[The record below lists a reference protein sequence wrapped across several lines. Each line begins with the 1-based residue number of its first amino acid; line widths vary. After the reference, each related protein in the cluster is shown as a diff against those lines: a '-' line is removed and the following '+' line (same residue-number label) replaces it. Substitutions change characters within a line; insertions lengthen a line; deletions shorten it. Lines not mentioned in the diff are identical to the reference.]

1 MIMKTKLPLL
11 KIDPDFQSLAPPLN
25 ATAYEDLELDIVCNG
40 CQEPIKVWREFIID
54 GHNRYKICHEY
65 DIDFRVEEIEL
76 KSKDDAISW
85 ICANLLDNRDVTENY
100 RRYLIGRLY
109 YAVRTVGIMNIT
121 GTNQY
126 TIEPMERKPHYG
138 KSAAKVG
145 MDYHIS
151 HSTVSK
157 YLQYSKA
164 IDRFKVEFPNL
175 ANGILYE
182 TIKVSQDSII
192 LLAKMDREDIA
203 QILANTAD
211 KGRILLQDIEGESY
225 PIEDKSNS
233 LGIKGTVKEMPAFD
247 PDGYVSSLALTIP
260 SWISNMERAEK
271 NSEVKM
277 LSLKAR
283 YDLINALE
291 NLISTSTAIKRIME
305 EKD

>member
-1 MIMKTKLPLL
+1 MRSYPAK
-11 KIDPDFQSLAPPLN
+11 
-25 ATAYEDLELDIVCNG
+25 
-40 CQEPIKVWREFIID
+40 
-54 GHNRYKICHEY
+54 
-65 DIDFRVEEIEL
+65 
-76 KSKDDAISW
+76 
-85 ICANLLDNRDVTENY
+85 
-100 RRYLIGRLY
+100 
-109 YAVRTVGIMNIT
+109 
-121 GTNQY
+121 
-126 TIEPMERKPHYG
+126 RKPHSG
-138 KSAAKVG
+138 VSATKVG
-145 MDYHIS
+145 MEYHIS
-151 HSTVSK
+151 HSTVNK

-164 IDRFKVEFPNL
+164 IDKFKAEFPDL
-175 ANGILYE
+175 AKGILYE
-182 TIKVSQDSII
+182 TIKVSQDNII
-192 LLAKMDREDIA
+192 LLAKMDKEDIS

-211 KGRILLQDIEGESY
+211 KGRILLQDIEGRSY

-233 LGIKGTVKEMPAFD
+233 FDIKGTVKEMPAFD